1 MTPMGQTGNLA
12 SQARPVHRVH
22 HPLDIPVCGRCL
34 LGELATR
41 RTPDDNPQGFKLAA
55 GGRQLPG
62 KIEPPV

>member
-1 MTPMGQTGNLA
+1 
-12 SQARPVHRVH
+12 VHHVH
-22 HPLDIPVCGRCL
+22 HPLDILVCGRCL